1 MRLIAEPCNKVSGEV
16 LCPGDKSISQRIVM
30 LGSLLDHDLT
40 VKNFLSAAD
49 PISTMSALERVGFKY
64 QHLHDLNAVKILN
77 SKKRVSDPDSVLNLG
92 NSGTGLRLM
101 LGFLG
106 GLNIKANYIGDNSL
120 SARPMTRVLDPLNQL
135 GIKYDSNA
143 GRLPINFINLTP
155 NKSFSYK
162 LPIAS
167 AQVKSSILLA
177 GLCSGAEI
185 EIIEPTSTRDHTERM
200 LEFLGA
206 KIEVDDSGEA
216 RKIRLSGQLDSE
228 VTDYDVPG
236 DFSSAAFLIISALI
250 AKDADLLIKNVGINK
265 TRSGLLDVLLEM
277 GADIK
282 LMNHQKIMNEPRADI
297 RVKSSELHGIN
308 IGGSIIANLIDEIPI
323 LCIAASFAYGQTKIE
338 GAEELRVK
346 ESDRLNAVA
355 RGLERLGI
363 NFVEL
368 DDGIIIDGDNKVS
381 IKNIQINSYHDH
393 RIAMS
398 FLIASLRSAEA
409 IIVDDCS
416 NIQTSFPSFRHV
428 MNRIGL
434 NIYEA

>member
-1 MRLIAEPCNKVSGEV
+1 MRLISEPCNKVSGEV

-40 VKNFLSAAD
+40 VENFLSSAD

-64 QHLHDLNAVKILN
+64 QHLPDLNTVNILN
-77 SKKRVSDPDSVLNLG
+77 SKKRVSDPDSSLNLG

-120 SARPMTRVLDPLNQL
+120 SARPMARVLDPLNQM
-135 GIKYDSNA
+135 GIKYESNA
-143 GRLPINFINLTP
+143 GKLPINFINSTP
-155 NKSFSYK
+155 NKCFSYK
-162 LPIAS
+162 LPVAS

-185 EIIEPTSTRDHTERM
+185 EIIEPTATRDHTERM

-206 KIEVDDSGEA
+206 KIEVDNSGQG
-216 RKIRLSGQLDSE
+216 RKIRLSGQLDSKA
-228 VTDYDVPG
+228 TDYDVPG

-250 AKDADLLIKNVGINK
+250 TKDSDLIIKNVGINK

-277 GADIK
+277 GADIQ
-282 LMNHQKIMNEPRADI
+282 LMNHQNVMNEPRADI

-323 LCIAASFAYGQTKIE
+323 LCIAASFACGQTKIE

-355 RGLERLGI
+355 RGLERLEI

-368 DDGIIIDGDNKVS
+368 DDGIIIDGGNNVS
-381 IKNIQINSYHDH
+381 IKDIKINSYHDH

-398 FLIASLRSAEA
+398 FLIASLRSTEA
-409 IIVDDCS
+409 ITVDYCS
-416 NIQTSFPSFRHV
+416 NIETSFPSFMHV
-428 MNRIGL
+428 MNKIGL
-434 NIYEA
+434 NIHEA

>member
-1 MRLIAEPCNKVSGEV
+1 MRLIAEPSNKVSGEV

-30 LGSLLDHDLT
+30 LGSLLDHDLR
-40 VKNFLSAAD
+40 VENFLSAAD

-64 QHLHDLNAVKILN
+64 QHLHDLNTVNILN
-77 SKKRVSDPDSVLNLG
+77 SEKRVSNPGSSLNLG

-106 GLNIKANYIGDNSL
+106 GLNIKAHYRGDNSL
-120 SARPMTRVLDPLNQL
+120 SARPMARILDPLNQM
-135 GIKYDSNA
+135 GIKYNSNA
-143 GRLPINFINLTP
+143 GKLPINFINSSP
-155 NKSFSYK
+155 NKTFSYK
-162 LPIAS
+162 LPVAS

-177 GLCSGAEI
+177 GLCSRVEI
-185 EIIEPTSTRDHTERM
+185 EIIEPTATRDHTERM

-206 KIEVDDSGEA
+206 KIEVDDSVEG
-216 RKIRLSGQLDSE
+216 RRIKLSGQLDSE

-250 AKDADLLIKNVGINK
+250 AKDADLLIRNVGINQS
-265 TRSGLLDVLLEM
+265 RSGLLDVLLEM
-277 GADIK
+277 GADIQ
-282 LMNHQKIMNEPRADI
+282 LMNHQNIMNEPRADI

-323 LCIAASFAYGQTKIE
+323 LCIAASFASGQTKIE

-355 RGLERLGI
+355 RGLERLEI
-363 NFVEL
+363 NFVEF
-368 DDGIIIDGDNKVS
+368 DDGIIIDGGNDIS
-381 IKNIQINSYHDH
+381 IKNIKINSYHDH

-398 FLIASLRSAEA
+398 FLIASLRSTEA
-409 IIVDDCS
+409 IRVDDCS
-416 NIQTSFPSFRHV
+416 NIETSFPSFMHV